1 MYFLIPQT
9 NMKHLVASII
19 FICACTAAYAQVADP
34 VQKRISVTGTAEME
48 IVPDEIYFRIELKEY
63 LKDKNKVSLEK
74 LEKELT
80 QAVTAA
86 GIAKED
92 FMVEQVSGYSW
103 SRKKK
108 DDAELYN
115 SKSFIIKVSTPGKID
130 EVLAKVNAESIY
142 SVEIRN
148 YSHSKIE
155 EYKRLLKIQ
164 AIKAAKAKATYLLE
178 AIDEKIG
185 GVIEV
190 NEYDNNSYT
199 GFRYVPQVSNN
210 VYMEYDGNT
219 TDEYSSVGF
228 QKIKLQFQV
237 SATFAIR

>member
-1 MYFLIPQT
+1 
-9 NMKHLVASII
+9 MKHLVASII
-19 FICACTAAYAQVADP
+19 FICACTAVFAQTATP

-48 IVPDEIYFRIELKEY
+48 VVPDEIYFRIVLKEY
-63 LKDKNKVSLEK
+63 LKDKNKVPLEK

-92 FMVEQVSGYSW
+92 FMVEQVEGYSW

-108 DDAELYN
+108 DEAQLYN
-115 SKSFIIKVSTPGKID
+115 SKSFIIKVSTPEKID
-130 EVLAKVNAESIY
+130 EVLSKSNAESIY
-142 SVEIRN
+142 SVGIRN

-155 EYKRLLKIQ
+155 EYKKQLKIQ

-178 AIDEKIG
+178 AIDEKLG
-185 GVIEV
+185 SVIEV
-190 NEYDNNSYT
+190 SEYAYNHIG
-199 GFRYVPQVSNN
+199 GFYMEEAQISNN
-210 VYMEYDGNT
+210 AYMEYNRYVEE
-219 TDEYSSVGF
+219 EYPSVGF

-237 SATFAIR
+237 SAVFAIQ

>member
-1 MYFLIPQT
+1 MKKLIT
-9 NMKHLVASII
+9 SII
-19 FICACTAAYAQVADP
+19 FICALTSVFAQTSVY
-34 VQKRISVTGTAEME
+34 QKTIAVTGTAEME
-48 IVPDEIYFRIELKEY
+48 VVPDEIYFRVVLKEY
-63 LKDKNKVSLEK
+63 QKDKNKVLLEK

-80 QAVTAA
+80 QAVVAS

-92 FMVEQVSGYSW
+92 FTVEQISGYSW

-130 EVLAKVNAESIY
+130 EILNKVNAESIY

-155 EYKRLLKIQ
+155 EYKKQLKIE

-178 AIDEKIG
+178 AINEKIG
-185 GVIEV
+185 PALEV
-190 NEYDNNSYT
+190 NDRNAEYIG
-199 GFRYVPQVSNN
+199 GFEMFNTQVSNN
-210 VYMEYDGNT
+210 EYRQYGST
-219 TDEYSSVGF
+219 GSSYEDNSTGF

-237 SATFAIR
+237 NATFAIQ